1 MRVLPHITDRDL
13 ALSQSDI
20 TAIQSADIDLLDRF
34 GPAFLAQANAAEAEL
49 GVRPVV
55 MCNVGTDEVQ
65 PAPLDWDGKDNAL
78 ALHPAVYRAARSAV
92 DASDHG
98 AEVVVL
104 MYHADRD
111 VLAVY
116 TVRPE

>member
-13 ALSQSDI
+13 ALSQDEI
-20 TAIQSADIDLLDRF
+20 TAIQRHDIDILDRF
-34 GPAFLAQANAAEAEL
+34 GPAFLSQADAAAAEL

-55 MCNVGTDEVQ
+55 LCNVGTEDVQ
-65 PAPLDWDGKDNAL
+65 PAPLDWDGRENAMG
-78 ALHPAVYRAARSAV
+78 LHPAVYRAARSAV
-92 DASDHG
+92 EASDPG